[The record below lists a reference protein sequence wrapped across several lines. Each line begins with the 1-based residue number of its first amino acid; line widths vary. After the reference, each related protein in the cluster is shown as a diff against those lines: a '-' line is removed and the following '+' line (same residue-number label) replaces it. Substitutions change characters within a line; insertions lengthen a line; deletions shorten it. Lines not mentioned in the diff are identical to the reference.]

1 MAVEPGVRCCP
12 LGHALVQSV
21 RAGVDEPEGEDSLRV
36 AAYLRCDTC
45 GGAVGRG
52 GALYSCAPCD
62 FDLCEACY
70 PHPTPSRNQPEP

>member
-1 MAVEPGVRCCP
+1 M
-12 LGHALVQSV
+12 
-21 RAGVDEPEGEDSLRV
+21 RV

-52 GALYSCAPCD
+52 GAMYSCAPCD

-70 PHPTPSRNQPEP
+70 PHPNPSRNPTLALALSLYPNPNPA